1 MERAPNRHECC
12 SLCGAMQTETTPTNG
27 VKTTPG
33 PNTGP
38 MPLREA
44 RAEFDR
50 VYLERLLAATG
61 GDIDKAAAIAEIH
74 PKSFARLMRRY
85 NLRRP

>member
-1 MERAPNRHECC
+1 M
-12 SLCGAMQTETTPTNG
+12 MQSEPTQ
-27 VKTTPG
+27 
-33 PNTGP
+33 P

-50 VYLERLLAATG
+50 VYLETLLDSTA
-61 GDIDKAAAIAEIH
+61 GDIARAAEIAEIH

-85 NLRRP
+85 NVNRE

>member
-1 MERAPNRHECC
+1 MMLPFA
-12 SLCGAMQTETTPTNG
+12 AMQSET
-27 VKTTPG
+27 VQ
-33 PNTGP
+33 P

-50 VYLERLLAATG
+50 VYLARLLETTG
-61 GDIDKAAAIAEIH
+61 GDIARAAEIAEIH

-85 NLRRP
+85 KMNRQ